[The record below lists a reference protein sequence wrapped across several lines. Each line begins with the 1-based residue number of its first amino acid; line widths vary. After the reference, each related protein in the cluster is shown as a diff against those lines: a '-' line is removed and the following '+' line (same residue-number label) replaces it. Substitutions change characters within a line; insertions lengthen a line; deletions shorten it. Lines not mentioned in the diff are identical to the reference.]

1 MSTFDMMI
9 KDNTAFTLTTTESE
23 RIKDLVKVY
32 GDEFGESAKAIITS
46 NHIESFST
54 IAKAKA
60 VFVAINGYESKCG
73 DKKKCTEARKAFETA
88 TEMSQ
93 SDITRYMSI
102 YASVYCVL
110 LNSDLFNDD
119 VLNTAVEKLELYL
132 SQFEYTKL
140 FELAKLNEKDLLYI
154 VSEYRLELP
163 NLSKAKL
170 IFALESY
177 KAKIAPTIGR
187 DKDFKNRLEWIE
199 KGKKLTDYGKEIKP
213 ENKPENKAENKSEKP
228 IPTSPTAPI
237 ADSNKAENKTEN
249 KPENKAEKPIPTTA
263 NELANIEL
271 SFGSNS
277 IGKIAD
283 TSTWTVLFTQLEKCG
298 IMDVFTVAARIYCEN
313 NNIPESADIVT
324 SGDSE

>member
-1 MSTFDMMI
+1 MMI
-9 KDNTAFTLTTTESE
+9 KNNTAFTLTTTESE
-23 RIKDLVKVY
+23 RVNDLVKVY
-32 GDEFGESAKAIITS
+32 GAEFGESAKAIITS

-73 DKKKCTEARKAFETA
+73 DKKKCTEARKAFENA
-88 TEMSQ
+88 TEMTQ

-119 VLNTAVEKLELYL
+119 TTTTAIEKLELYL

-154 VSEYRLELP
+154 VSEYKSELP

-187 DKDFKNRLEWIE
+187 DKDFKNRLDWLE
-199 KGKKLTDYGKEIKP
+199 KGKKLTDYGKEVKS
-213 ENKPENKAENKSEKP
+213 ENKPENKPENKSEKP
-228 IPTSPTAPI
+228 IPTPPTAPI
-237 ADSNKAENKTEN
+237 ADSNK
-249 KPENKAEKPIPTTA
+249 PENKSEKPTPTTA

-283 TSTWTVLFTQLEKCG
+283 SSTWNALFTQLDKCG
-298 IMDVFTVAARIYCEN
+298 IMDVFTEFANIYCKN
-313 NNIPESADIVT
+313 NGIDTTADIAV
-324 SGDSE
+324 SGDVE